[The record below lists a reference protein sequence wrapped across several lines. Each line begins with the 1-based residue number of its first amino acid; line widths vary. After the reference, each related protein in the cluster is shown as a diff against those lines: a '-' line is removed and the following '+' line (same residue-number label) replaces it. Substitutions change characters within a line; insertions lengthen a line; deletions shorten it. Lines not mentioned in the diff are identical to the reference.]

1 MALEAFEARSTAF
14 TENSFSH
21 APSFLDISWMCTD
34 CPFLNA
40 ADPEH
45 TSDEIAEHPRAY
57 PKHAFK
63 TACYLESNY
72 QRSSN
77 GVPSSRLV
85 RGNRITD
92 PVASNEPR
100 CCVGRALNWRYSSWK
115 RVHDCASGHCSRHR
129 SSQWIQRPHGSTL
142 TASSAERWRKIE
154 AFDQFANEMPIQDSK
169 HYKDERMLQSRSLFI
184 DRWVIQKRN

>member
-1 MALEAFEARSTAF
+1 MVLEAFEARSTAF

-57 PKHAFK
+57 LKHAFK
-63 TACYLESNY
+63 TAWFLESNY

-92 PVASNEPR
+92 PVAANEPR
-100 CCVGRALNWRYSSWK
+100 SYVERALNWRYSSRK
-115 RVHDCASGHCSRHR
+115 RVHDCTSGHCSRHR
-129 SSQWIQRPHGSTL
+129 SSQRPHGSTL

-169 HYKDERMLQSRSLFI
+169 HEKDERMLQSRSQFI
-184 DRWVIQKRN
+184 HRSAI